1 MGMLGIGFTD
11 YAPYC
16 FLMFLAP
23 CVSLVY
29 SIFNINMTRL
39 SDEEK
44 LADKQAQGQ
53 PEQVSA

>member
-1 MGMLGIGFTD
+1 
-11 YAPYC
+11 
-16 FLMFLAP
+16 MFLAP